1 MIKLA
6 SLVGITAAILVTDYL
21 AIRVNGSRLDRYPL
35 KNKNNEDS

>member
-21 AIRVNGSRLDRYPL
+21 SVQVNGSRLDRYPL
-35 KNKNNEDS
+35 KKKDNKES